1 MRRLALH
8 LPISPVSLA
17 AGLVAVLAVVYIG
30 MIALV
35 MSYAAL
41 TVEFTQSVK
50 NDEADLA
57 VLESQYLGSVSHIQT
72 MDYHALG
79 YAAPVAEIFVPAT
92 SQTAL
97 R

>member
-1 MRRLALH
+1 MRKFNFH
-8 LPISPVSLA
+8 LPVSPVSLA

-41 TVEFTQSVK
+41 TVEFSQSVK

-57 VLESQYLGSVSHIQT
+57 VLESHYLASISHIQT
-72 MDYHALG
+72 IDYHALG
-79 YAAPVAEIFVPAT
+79 YARPAAQIFVPAT
-92 SQTAL
+92 SMTAL